1 MTTDD
6 TPMTPLERAVAGLAI
21 AVGAAVIWC
30 CCVMCAGCANPN
42 TGVSAAAGD
51 ITTLPEISDASD
63 NISIKVLYMM
73 TGARVWTAKNA
84 IVKMEYENAY
94 TNRYFG
100 VIETHDRQRMK
111 VVVEPCET
119 QPPTET
125 GGQGEGP
132 SAKGEEP

>member
-1 MTTDD
+1 MSCATDNQPPL
-6 TPMTPLERAVAGLAI
+6 TPWERVAAFAAILWPFLALF
-21 AVGAAVIWC
+21 AVIAASSLFGG
-30 CCVMCAGCANPN
+30 CVNPN

-63 NISIKVLYMM
+63 NINIKVLYMM

-100 VIETHDRQRMK
+100 IIETQDRQKMK
-111 VVVEPCET
+111 VVVEPCEAQ
-119 QPPTET
+119 QPSD
-125 GGQGEGP
+125 GGDGG
-132 SAKGEEP
+132 AK